1 MRKWILSLMIMGGL
15 LPVISLGATGCIGRF
30 VNPIT
35 DISWASI
42 FPLTIG
48 NVPLVPSPLG
58 LPDTINPVSPVVIC
72 PEPPPLFARVG
83 LTIGFW
89 EPHSL
94 VDITRIPYCM
104 VNMGFQMS
112 LGINQQQIG
121 GSSTNKGN
129 TNNSEFYQVH
139 WYKYPVTYLLNLIT
153 SIACLQIDGVD
164 LAYLSELDP
173 LWDDDILSF
182 ILNPEAILFGN
193 PITQL
198 ACIPEAIATSS
209 NLVAPFDILFWC
221 AGSHGSMYPLTGN
234 VPHGYSSTSNAVLM
248 AERMNFKLH
257 RQGMIWETIGVFPAV
272 CKQFPAPILPKSRY
286 RYQFTNVVPEPY
298 LSHPYGASTLLW
310 EAGKDNLVTMRN
322 FGIMNFRKR
331 NCVFL

>member
-1 MRKWILSLMIMGGL
+1 MRRSLMWLIL
-15 LPVISLGATGCIGRF
+15 LSFLAPISSFSVGCIGRF

-48 NVPLVPSPLG
+48 AVPLVPSSLG
-58 LPDTINPVSPVVIC
+58 LPDTINPSTPIAIC
-72 PEPPPLFARVG
+72 PAPPPLFQRIG

-112 LGINQQQIG
+112 LGVNQQQIG
-121 GSSTNKGN
+121 GNSTFQDGL
-129 TNNSEFYQVH
+129 TNSQFYQVH

-153 SIACLQIDGVD
+153 SVGCLQAEGVD
-164 LAYLSELDP
+164 LAYMSELDP
-173 LWDDDILSF
+173 MWDDDVMAF

-193 PITQL
+193 PVTQL
-198 ACIPEAIATSS
+198 ACIPEAIATAT
-209 NLVAPFDILFWC
+209 NVVAPFDVLFWC

-234 VPHGYSSTSNAVLM
+234 VPHGYSTTSNAVLL

-257 RQGMIWETIGVFPAV
+257 RQGMIFETIGVFPAV
-272 CKQFPAPILPKSRY
+272 CQQFPAPILPKSRY
-286 RYQFTNVVPEPY
+286 RYQFTNIVPEPY
-298 LSHPYGASTLLW
+298 ISHPYCTSTLLW
-310 EAGKDNLVTMRN
+310 EAGKDNLATMSN
-322 FGIMNFRKR
+322 FGVMNFRKR